1 MITFGKNLNLDRLR
15 GTYEYVKD
23 RDSVSIF
30 PLLAKRDSEVR
41 CKRGGGVANTHSSLS
56 FRPSDWLA

>member
-1 MITFGKNLNLDRLR
+1 MLWSDHSWSDGVITFGKNLNLDRLR

-30 PLLAKRDSEVR
+30 PLLAKRDRRFGVR
-41 CKRGGGVANTHSSLS
+41 GEEG
-56 FRPSDWLA
+56 